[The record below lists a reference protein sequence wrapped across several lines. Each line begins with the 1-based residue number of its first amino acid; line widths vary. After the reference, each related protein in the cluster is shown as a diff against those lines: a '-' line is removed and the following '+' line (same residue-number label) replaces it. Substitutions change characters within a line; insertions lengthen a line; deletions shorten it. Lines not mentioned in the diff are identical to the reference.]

1 MWVAKVSFDGSNALL
16 GSRTKKHK
24 VNIFAFPLNYF
35 YEKNWVVVNITGII
49 LGDDKS
55 RKAFV
60 RDLKKASRFVNIE
73 LNQDFFIATIKE
85 RVYAKA
91 MYNKNIIHLAPAL
104 INENGQEIINVG
116 SFNKKDLI
124 RAIDVLEKHFETKI
138 LFIQERK
145 VKNISVIKENPE
157 LTEKQKR
164 AIELA
169 IKSGYYDYPRK
180 ISIKKLAKL
189 SSLSFATFH
198 AHLRKAEQKLL
209 PFYFED

>member
-1 MWVAKVSFDGSNALL
+1 MWVAKVSFDGSSALI

-24 VNIFAFPLNYF
+24 VNVFAFPLNYF
-35 YEKNWVVVNITGII
+35 YEKNWVIVNITGII
-49 LGDDKS
+49 LGDGKS
-55 RKAFV
+55 KKAFV
-60 RDLKKASRFVNIE
+60 KDLKKASRLVNIE

-91 MYNKNIIHLAPAL
+91 MYKNIIHLAPAL
-104 INENGQEIINVG
+104 INENGQEIINIA
-116 SFNKKDLI
+116 SFEKKDLI
-124 RAIDVLEKHFETKI
+124 KAVNALEKYFETKI
-138 LFIQERK
+138 HYIQERK

-157 LTEKQKR
+157 LTEKQKN
-164 AIELA
+164 AMELA
-169 IKSGYYDYPRK
+169 IKNGYYDYPRK